1 MKLQKLTRQRIAT
14 LLSISLVTAGMMI
27 PSPHASAAKIK
38 LNKTKL
44 KLTVG
49 STYKLKINQK
59 KVKVKWTSSKKKIAS
74 VNSQGKVKAKK
85 VGTTIISAKVKGKKY
100 KCRVTV
106 QKAKT
111 TKPAT
116 TPKAGTQT
124 NTASKT
130 PTARPG
136 TSVTAPSPTPFVIP
150 TPIPAT
156 TNTPIPTTT
165 NTPEQPI
172 NSETPDRSPAP
183 TATRGPID
191 LDQLAQNITIQSKVL
206 ANNILITV
214 TNHNAAWVDDV
225 TINYD
230 YYDTE
235 GNNIATNY
243 TTLYSMQPEET
254 MYITVP
260 LSEPITAIDEAAS
273 TVYPDVTEAST
284 DIHYMDLRDSVDITP
299 DEFTQEDSDFVVNL
313 SNHSRYDASINYTIY
328 FYNTDRQLVDAYA
341 NTLDL
346 NAKETI
352 METID
357 FPQQEQDNTNYTIS
371 ISYTAHGLEE
381 INELTPFIENI
392 SLTPEKTTHT
402 LLVAVKNNNSVWLS
416 SVNLD
421 YCLYDAQDN
430 YLISEEQY
438 LLSMRPGETQYI
450 TINAEPDLIRDIDLK
465 QSYANITVE
474 PDSGD
479 YKYNTTTK
487 VTSSVAANIEENSF
501 EITITNNSSHD
512 TEGSYVIYFYD
523 ANKKVIAAQQY
534 IYMLMSMDSETI
546 EVSGPISYD
555 ENDDPTYASSYE
567 VKIYASHTL

>member
-59 KVKVKWTSSKKKIAS
+59 KAKVKWTSSKKKIAS
-74 VNSQGKVKAKK
+74 VNSKGKVKAKK
-85 VGTTIISAKVKGKKY
+85 VGTTIISAKIKGKKY

-172 NSETPDRSPAP
+172 NSDTPDISPAP
-183 TATRGPID
+183 TATREPID
-191 LDQLAQNITIQSKVL
+191 LDELAQNITIQSKVL
-206 ANNILITV
+206 TNNILITV
-214 TNHNAAWVDDV
+214 TNHNTTWIDDV

-230 YYDTE
+230 YYDIE
-235 GNNIATNY
+235 GNNIATSY

-260 LSEPITAIDEAAS
+260 LSEPITAIDEDAS

-299 DEFTQEDSDFVVNL
+299 DEFTQEDSDFIVNL
-313 SNHSRYDASINYTIY
+313 SNHSKYDTNINYTIF
-328 FYNTDRQLVDAYA
+328 FYSTDRQLVDAYA
-341 NTLDL
+341 NTLNL

-392 SLTPEKTTHT
+392 ALTPEKTTHT

-416 SVNLD
+416 SVNLE

-438 LLSMRPGETQYI
+438 LLSMKPGETQYI
-450 TINAEPDLIRDIDLK
+450 TISSDPDLISNIDLN
-465 QSYANITVE
+465 QSYANITLE
-474 PDSGD
+474 PDNGD
-479 YKYNTTTK
+479 YKYNTTTR

-534 IYMLMSMDSETI
+534 TYTLMSMDSETI
-546 EVSGPISYD
+546 EVSGPTSYD
-555 ENDDPTYASSYE
+555 ENGNPIYASSYE
-567 VKIYASHTL
+567 VKIHASHTL